1 LGEVAKVLNRT
12 GQNQGRGNPRR
23 GFGRAYDWLHKC
35 LGFLVA
41 AAVLF
46 IAGGISMDVI
56 VRNAGYG
63 VAPWMLEAAEYCLF
77 LATFLG
83 APWVLHLGEHVRIDM
98 FVTKLPR
105 RLGRIVEIAMDVTGL
120 AVSAAILYYSASVA
134 LVARADGALVIK
146 ELIFPEWWIFA
157 VVAFSAAMM
166 CLEFLIRLGNAVTS
180 APDAAPHR
188 QVPGGV

>member
-1 LGEVAKVLNRT
+1 MNST
-12 GQNQGRGNPRR
+12 GQNRPQGNSGRGI
-23 GFGRAYDWLHKC
+23 GRVHAWVHNI
-35 LGFLVA
+35 LGFIVA

-63 VAPWMLEAAEYCLF
+63 VVPWMLEATEYCLF
-77 LATFLG
+77 VATFLG

-105 RLGRIVEIAMDVTGL
+105 RLGRIVEIVMDATGL

-134 LVARADGALVIK
+134 LVARAEGALVIK

-157 VVAFSAAMM
+157 VVSFSAFMM
-166 CLEFLIRLGNAVTS
+166 CLEFLIRLGNSATS
-180 APDAAPHR
+180 LPDTPVHR